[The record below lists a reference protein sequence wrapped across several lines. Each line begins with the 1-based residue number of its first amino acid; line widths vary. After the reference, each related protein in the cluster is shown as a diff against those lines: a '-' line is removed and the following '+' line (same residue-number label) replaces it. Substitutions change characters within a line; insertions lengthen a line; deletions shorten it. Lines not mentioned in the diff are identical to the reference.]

1 MIPPVVEAIVHPMLA
16 LLAKA
21 EYVRSRIPGGG
32 PRYLE
37 TDLTRTIVEPVN
49 AASALAFLIVAGV
62 WIVRLRGRWRTRPF
76 ITCCLPLMIVGGV
89 GGTVYHAFR
98 AHRVWLM
105 LDWVPILVL
114 CITAGVYLW
123 AKLLRQRWAYALL
136 LIPAVVIVLTLNFGL
151 IFHRN
156 FRVAIPVTYALLGM
170 VILVPAAGV
179 LIKTRGRNGLF
190 TLAAVVCFAL
200 ALLART
206 TDSRW
211 PEAIPMGTHFLWHL
225 FGALAAYLMIAY
237 IYRLPDVLAEIRSAG
252 RGPSGGV

>member
-1 MIPPVVEAIVHPMLA
+1 MLA

-32 PRYLE
+32 PWYLE

-98 AHRVWLM
+98 AHHVWLL
-105 LDWVPILVL
+105 LDWVPIAVL

-123 AKLLRQRWAYALL
+123 TKLLRRRAYALL
-136 LIPAVVIVLTLNFGL
+136 LIPAVVVVQALNFRV
-151 IFHRN
+151 IFRHN
-156 FRVAIPVTYALLGM
+156 FHVAIPVTYALMGM
-170 VILVPAAGV
+170 VILAPAAGV
-179 LIKTRGRNGLF
+179 LIKTRGRNGRY
-190 TLAAVVCFAL
+190 TLAAAVCFAL

-206 TDSRW
+206 TDSWW
-211 PEAIPMGTHFLWHL
+211 PEAIPVGTHFLWHL

-237 IYRLPDVLAEIRSAG
+237 FDRLPDVLAETGPAG
-252 RGPSGGV
+252 